1 MDYLIQ
7 TWQLILD
14 FDAHLPQLV
23 AMHAN
28 LVYVILF
35 VVIFL
40 QIGILPFFFLP
51 ANPFLFVCGAVWA
64 ASSLNI
70 WLLLPIL
77 IVAAILGNF
86 SGYYLGKTVGQA
98 FFVDYLKWPNQAAL
112 NKTRIFYD
120 KHGEKG
126 FLISLFL
133 PVIRTLAPFLAGITG
148 MSLMKFARSA
158 TAGSVIWVLVCVLAG
173 YFFGN
178 IPLIKNHLGAVTVGG
193 LGLVIV
199 FFALSKLWQGFQH
212 RTKIYEY
219 KKPVNKSE

>member
-1 MDYLIQ
+1 MQI
-7 TWQLILD
+7 WQMILN
-14 FDAHLPQLV
+14 FDAHLPELV

-35 VVIFL
+35 GVVFL
-40 QIGILPFFFLP
+40 QIGVLPFFFLP

-70 WLLLPIL
+70 WLLIPVL
-77 IVAAILGNF
+77 IIAAILGNLT
-86 SGYYLGKTVGQA
+86 GYWLGKTVGQA

-112 NKTRIFYD
+112 DKTRVFYE
-120 KHGEKG
+120 KYGEKG
-126 FLISLFL
+126 FLITLFL
-133 PVIRTLAPFLAGITG
+133 PVIRTVAPFLAGITS
-148 MSLMKFARSA
+148 MRLISFARS
-158 TAGSVIWVLVCVLAG
+158 TIAGSIIWVLACVLAG

-178 IPLIKNHLGAVTVGG
+178 ISLIKNHLGAVTIGG

-199 FFALSKLWQGFQH
+199 FFALTKLWQSFQQ

-219 KKPVNKSE
+219 KKPNNN

>member
-7 TWQLILD
+7 TWQMILD
-14 FDAHLPQLV
+14 FDAQLPQLV

-35 VVIFL
+35 SVIFL
-40 QIGILPFFFLP
+40 QIGVLPFFFLP

-77 IVAAILGNF
+77 TVAAISGNF
-86 SGYYLGKTVGQA
+86 SGYWLGNTIGQA
-98 FFVDYLKWPNQAAL
+98 FFVNYLKWPNQAAL
-112 NKTRIFYD
+112 DKTRTFYD

-133 PVIRTLAPFLAGITG
+133 PVIRTLAPFLAGITA
-148 MSLMKFARSA
+148 MSLAKFARS
-158 TAGSVIWVLVCVLAG
+158 TSIGSVIWVLVCVLAG

-178 IPLIKNHLGAVTVGG
+178 IPIIKSHLGLVTIAG
-193 LGLVIV
+193 LGLVV
-199 FFALSKLWQGFQH
+199 AFFTLSKLWQ
-212 RTKIYEY
+212 KIL
-219 KKPVNKSE
+219 KLNNPIAR